1 MHTLIDSLSYRKP
14 LNLNLKKKKTSKPPK
29 LLYSCTVLV
38 QTLKHINQMSFFD
51 VINNIESPLK
61 NGSQKEQIESNQ
73 GVQDQKS
80 TNSKI
85 KLTIYMKLDST

>member
-1 MHTLIDSLSYRKP
+1 
-14 LNLNLKKKKTSKPPK
+14 
-29 LLYSCTVLV
+29 
-38 QTLKHINQMSFFD
+38 MSFFD

-61 NGSQKEQIESNQ
+61 NGSKKEQIESNQ

-85 KLTIYMKLDST
+85 KLTIYMKPDST